1 MDHLNLA
8 DKTTTFCRDMF
19 TSPDTLEFHQVNK
32 QQEAANAM
40 ASGSAAPAQDTYRP
54 YYPSMDPSAQ
64 GNAPLQGERPDERSI
79 PK

>member
-1 MDHLNLA
+1 MGL
-8 DKTTTFCRDMF
+8 F
-19 TSPDTLEFHQVNK
+19 QVK
-32 QQEAANAM
+32 KEQEAANAM
-40 ASGSAAPAQDTYRP
+40 ASSSAAPAQDTYRP